1 MNCISKKNIIFFL
14 IIIAVISLGL
24 KLYTVDFTVLPN
36 EDTFEYVLIAF
47 AHNNGDFTE
56 HPRKTLGWTI
66 FVSPFFHLID
76 SNNFLDYVNI
86 TRVLGLAI
94 SIITI
99 IPMYLLSRKFFDDK
113 YSLCATALFA
123 FEPHLNQLSWQGMT
137 EPLYILVI
145 ILSMYFI
152 LNRNSNYSYLS
163 FLAIGLLW
171 WVRWQGV
178 IMLLIVS
185 IIFFKNFKKTPK
197 LFVKYSVCLS
207 ISLIVVSPMLL
218 DRYEQFGDPLYFSQT
233 EHLFLGDYASILAY
247 NMQGVEYSAFD
258 YIDDN
263 GFGKFIEKFVLMG
276 IANLI
281 FTIVKMSFPYLI
293 VLLPFGILFSLRAF
307 DQEKKFIQS
316 NWILILITLVPFVIY
331 FAIIDEKRL
340 IYYIFPFLILFA
352 VIPLQRLVEYG
363 LSTFS
368 YNERQKKIVLV
379 GIMGAVL
386 VSSCFYTL
394 RYELPDP
401 VLNDEK
407 ILFADILSKK
417 FEGKILDGG
426 NTLQGLTYVNITNP
440 PGIFKQYKHIQDMES
455 QNPYMGYTGFNK
467 KNINLIPVI
476 LYAKSLE
483 DFIDVSYEYG
493 LKYIS
498 INKDGVEDVFYPYL
512 DEIYENEEKFPYL
525 RKVFDT
531 EKEGFE
537 KFKTKVFEIDYEK
550 FYLIKNKE

>member
-1 MNCISKKNIIFFL
+1 MNCISKKNIVLFL
-14 IIIAVISLGL
+14 IIIAAISLGF
-24 KLYTVDFTVLPN
+24 KLYTVDFTVIPN
-36 EDTFEYVLIAF
+36 EDTFEWVLIAL

-66 FVSPFFHLID
+66 FVSPFFQLVD

-86 TRVLGLAI
+86 TRGLSLLI

-123 FEPHLNQLSWQGMT
+123 FEPHLNYLAWQGMT

-171 WVRWQGV
+171 WVRWQGI
-178 IMLLIVS
+178 IMLLVVS
-185 IIFFKNFKKTPK
+185 ILFFRNFKKTPK
-197 LFVKYSVCLS
+197 LFVKYSICLS

-218 DRYEQFGDPLYFSQT
+218 DRYEQFGDPIYFSQT
-233 EHLFLGDYASILAY
+233 EHLFLGDYGSILAH
-247 NMQGVEYSAFD
+247 NMEGVEYSAFN

-368 YNERQKKIVLV
+368 FTEKQKKLSLV
-379 GIMGAVL
+379 CIMTVILILSGL
-386 VSSCFYTL
+386 YTL
-394 RYELPDP
+394 RYDIPDP
-401 VLNDEK
+401 ILNDEK
-407 ILFADILSKK
+407 ILFAEIINSK
-417 FEGKILDGG
+417 FEGRILESGD
-426 NTLQGLTYVNITNP
+426 TLQGLYYVHVTNP
-440 PGIFKQYKHIQDMES
+440 PGVFKNYKIHPNLTADFMAE
-455 QNPYMGYTGFNK
+455 FN
-467 KNINLIPVI
+467 NENRNLKPIE

-483 DFIDVSYEYG
+483 GFIEVSDEYE

-498 INKDGVEDVFYPYL
+498 INKNGVHTRFSYL
-512 DEIYENEEKFPYL
+512 SEIYENEDKFPYL
-525 RKVFDT
+525 IKVFDT
-531 EKEGFE
+531 EQEGFE
-537 KFKTKVFEIDYEK
+537 KLKAKVFEIDYK
-550 FYLIKNKE
+550 IFYELNG